1 MSRPEG
7 KLWRE
12 AVRGVTPLPRRSPAP
27 ASPAPQPAGH
37 ATAMTAQLGGR
48 QDAPARP
55 GNGFAGIDRASVL
68 RLKRGAYPIEARLD
82 LHGMTRAEAHPALAA
97 FIAASVAAGQR
108 CVLVITG
115 LGPNRDGVLR
125 RAVPRWLAEAGFRQQ
140 ILAIVPAQPRHG
152 GEGALYLLL
161 RRRR

>member
-1 MSRPEG
+1 MSRPDA

-12 AVRGVTPLPRRSPAP
+12 EVRGVIPLPRRSPPPADAAP
-27 ASPAPQPAGH
+27 PPVGL
-37 ATAMTAQLGGR
+37 ATAIASHSAR
-48 QDAPARP
+48 QNSRATP

-97 FIAASVAAGQR
+97 FIAASAAAGRR

-115 LGPNRDGVLR
+115 LGPNGDGVLR
-125 RAVPRWLAEAGFRQQ
+125 RAVPRWLAEAAFRQH